1 MLESILHLT
10 SECFFDFHHFT
21 ARPRKQRV
29 NEKWI
34 WRLFESAKRCFCVLL
49 RFTGA
54 EAFVK
59 SRAVTHGHILTS
71 QKNLL
76 YLLETFCR
84 KRGSEGELSFL
95 LCELLTFCLGRLMK
109 HYRESQMVTW
119 CRTVFLSPQGSLSFY
134 GSCKGGN
141 VLFYFE
147 LFSRMQNIVFLCILL
162 G

>member
-21 ARPRKQRV
+21 DRPRKQRV

-76 YLLETFCR
+76 YLLETFCFFY
-84 KRGSEGELSFL
+84 KEQEEGQWRWAF
-95 LCELLTFCLGRLMK
+95 
-109 HYRESQMVTW
+109 
-119 CRTVFLSPQGSLSFY
+119 FLSLWTLDL
-134 GSCKGGN
+134 
-141 VLFYFE
+141 LFRPFDETLQRKSNGHMIQNSVFE
-147 LFSRMQNIVFLCILL
+147 PP